1 MTLSTSEA
9 SITHLEADAKSVT
22 VLLRDWRRGDADAL
36 NKLVPIVYDELRRL
50 AARFLRD
57 ERAGH
62 TLRPTDLVSEAYLR
76 LIGAH
81 PHELHDR
88 AHFLAIAGANMR
100 QILVD
105 HARKRSRVKRGGGQ
119 RPITLADDVIATDR
133 PEELVALDDALVAL
147 AVIDARKAKV
157 VELSYF
163 SGLSQAEIAEV
174 VGVHVNTVARDLRLA
189 EAWLHRHIR
198 EAQ

>member
-1 MTLSTSEA
+1 LSSSTA
-9 SITHLEADAKSVT
+9 SITHLEPEAKSVT
-22 VLLRDWRRGDADAL
+22 VLLRDWRQGDADAL

-81 PHELHDR
+81 PHELNDR
-88 AHFLAIAGANMR
+88 AHFLAIAAVNMR

-105 HARKRSRVKRGGGQ
+105 HARKRSRAKRGGGQ
-119 RPITLADDVIATDR
+119 RPITLADDVVAVDR
-133 PEELVALDDALVAL
+133 PEELVALDDALIAL
-147 AVIDARKAKV
+147 AVIDARKARV

-174 VGVHVNTVARDLRLA
+174 VGVHVNTIARDLHLA

-198 EAQ
+198 EAP

>member
-1 MTLSTSEA
+1 M
-9 SITHLEADAKSVT
+9 T
-22 VLLRDWRRGDADAL
+22 VLLRDWRQGDADAL
-36 NKLVPIVYDELRRL
+36 NKLMPIVYAELRKL

-81 PHELHDR
+81 PLELNDR
-88 AHFLAIAGANMR
+88 AHFLAIVAANMR

-105 HARKRSRVKRGGGQ
+105 HARKRTRAKRGGGQ
-119 RPITLADDVIATDR
+119 RPITLAESVVAPDR

-147 AVIDARKAKV
+147 EAIDARKARV

-189 EAWLHRHIR
+189 EAWLYRHIR
-198 EAQ
+198 EAK

>member
-1 MTLSTSEA
+1 VDP
-9 SITHLEADAKSVT
+9 DAKSVT
-22 VLLRDWRRGDADAL
+22 VLLRDWRQGDADAL
-36 NKLVPIVYDELRRL
+36 NKLVPIVYAELRKL
-50 AARFLRD
+50 AARYLRD

-76 LIGAH
+76 LIGAQ
-81 PHELHDR
+81 PQELNDR

-105 HARKRSRVKRGGGQ
+105 HARKRSRAKRGGGQ
-119 RPITLADDVIATDR
+119 RPITIADNVIAADR
-133 PEELVALDDALVAL
+133 PEELVALDDALIAL
-147 AVIDARKAKV
+147 QAVDARKAKV

-198 EAQ
+198 EAT

>member
-1 MTLSTSEA
+1 M
-9 SITHLEADAKSVT
+9 DAGPKSVT
-22 VLLRDWRRGDADAL
+22 VLLRDWRQGDADAL
-36 NKLVPIVYDELRRL
+36 KQLVPIVYAELRKL
-50 AARFLRD
+50 AARFLRE

-62 TLRPTDLVSEAYLR
+62 TLRPTELVSEVYLR

-81 PHELHDR
+81 PHELNDR

-105 HARKRSRVKRGGGQ
+105 HARRRTRAKRGGGQ
-119 RPITLADDVIATDR
+119 HPISLSDNVIAPDR
-133 PEELVALDDALVAL
+133 PEELVALDAALSAL
-147 AVIDARKAKV
+147 ELIDARKARV

-163 SGLSQAEIAEV
+163 GGLSQAEIAEV

-189 EAWLHRHIR
+189 EAWLYRHIR
-198 EAQ
+198 EAR